1 MACMFPKTI
10 VFYPMTPR
18 RILIMLIWGTM
29 AIYHAHCTAALSR
42 ESRLGLPSF
51 AAFGGVPLSRKVSHT
66 VLSAQAFKTRSDEG
80 KMCHCQCLSWYGLHT
95 PVEARRDWPGI
106 MRSSNCILPDNRRFV
121 PVSIY
126 GRVFGCV
133 CTGSTNASL
142 AGPSRVHSFLLCP
155 L

>member
-66 VLSAQAFKTRSDEG
+66 VL
-80 KMCHCQCLSWYGLHT
+80 L
-95 PVEARRDWPGI
+95 RRLLRHEVMKAKCVIANALAG
-106 MRSSNCILPDNRRFV
+106 MACILLLKRDEIGQ
-121 PVSIY
+121 VS
-126 GRVFGCV
+126 
-133 CTGSTNASL
+133 
-142 AGPSRVHSFLLCP
+142 
-155 L
+155 